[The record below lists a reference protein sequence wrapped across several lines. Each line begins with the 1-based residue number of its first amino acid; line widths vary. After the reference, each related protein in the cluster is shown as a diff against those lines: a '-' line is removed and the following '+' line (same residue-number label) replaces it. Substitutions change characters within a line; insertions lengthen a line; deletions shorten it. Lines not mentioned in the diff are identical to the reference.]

1 MDKTWCQS
9 DLMKQKKLK
18 MLQPTLREKERY
30 IAFQIISEEDEEF
43 TYSDLESAIWNKMLD
58 FLGEEGVSKTSVW
71 LLKDSWV
78 QKKQIGILKCN
89 NKSVQ
94 EVIASLGLID
104 RLGDN
109 RITFKILKISGTI
122 KSIKS
127 SISKK
132 G

>member
-1 MDKTWCQS
+1 
-9 DLMKQKKLK
+9 MKPKKLK
-18 MLQPTLREKERY
+18 IVKPTLREKERY
-30 IAFQIISEEDEEF
+30 IAFQVISEEDEEF
-43 TYSDLESAIWNKMLD
+43 TYSDLESAIWNTMLD

-71 LLKDSWV
+71 LLKDTWDEKNQTS
-78 QKKQIGILKCN
+78 ILRCN
-89 NKSVQ
+89 HKSVQ

-104 RLGDN
+104 RLGDD

-127 SISKK
+127 STSKK